1 MYTILQTES
10 FAKWLAG
17 MRDVRAKVRIV
28 ARLRQAEF
36 GNLGDVKSL
45 GSGISELRVDTGP
58 GYRLYFTRRRE
69 VLIILLAGGDK
80 STQKT
85 DIKRARKL
93 AEELEV

>member
-10 FAKWLAG
+10 FVKWLAG
-17 MRDVRAKVRIV
+17 LRDVRAKVRIV

-36 GNLGDVKSL
+36 GNIGDVKSL

>member
-93 AEELEV
+93 AGELEV